1 METAITTIDFSSNR
15 PMIASP
21 HDRRLADR
29 VFWIASCVLAAGAL
43 GCGGKVALHPVRGHV
58 QAADGRRA
66 TFGTVEI
73 MAEPGGEIAS
83 GAIQRDGSFQLSTVR
98 DGDGAVAGRHRA
110 IIVQVIDT
118 EHLPLEKHHHVLDV
132 HPRHGRYETSGL
144 QVTVEPGKKNYVEL
158 IVDEAPRRPSKNR
171 GQ

>member
-1 METAITTIDFSSNR
+1 
-15 PMIASP
+15 MIASP

-29 VFWIASCVLAAGAL
+29 VCWLALCGLLAGAW

-110 IIVQVIDT
+110 IIVQVVDT

-158 IVDEAPRRPSKNR
+158 IVDEAPRKPSKNR